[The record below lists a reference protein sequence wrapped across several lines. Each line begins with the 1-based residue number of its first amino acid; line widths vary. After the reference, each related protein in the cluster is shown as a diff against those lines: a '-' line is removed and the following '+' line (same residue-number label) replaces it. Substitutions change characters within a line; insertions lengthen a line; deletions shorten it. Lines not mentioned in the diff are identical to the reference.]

1 MNEVREDF
9 SALCTDNTIQITN
22 AICNMHRQYYAK
34 TVPDFL
40 GAVLGEILAMCTDDT
55 TGLVTSSP

>member
-9 SALCTDNTIQITN
+9 SALCTDNTIQMQY
-22 AICNMHRQYYAK
+22 AICNMLYAY

>member
-1 MNEVREDF
+1 MRSGKISVHY
-9 SALCTDNTIQITN
+9 AQTILYKCNMQY
-22 AICNMHRQYYAK
+22 AICNMLYAN